1 MPGLWHNKMEGLFP
15 RDMREVKFLCAPSN
29 SNSNTCRR
37 ADILLN
43 NRQTLEIQHSFIS
56 EEDIEKR
63 FNDWNK
69 FGKEIVWFLD
79 GNTGITLY
87 NLSSNNYLLVF
98 TDDWKY
104 KSFINTYEYILLEIA
119 EKIFKIELKKIK
131 SCMIEIKEYKTL
143 DETIRFLKLK
153 PNNIWD
159 FWDDDNTI
167 KSVLSVHQQGAGNG
181 KTFGIWKSICNNI
194 DKKTYIILT
203 KQHSAKNVIYEEL
216 QDQKNRYAK
225 GENVFHIENIIND
238 TEENTDKHYVIK
250 YVNKKSNYEG
260 ECTIIIGT
268 IDSFC
273 FNLANSKESGSN
285 YFSGIVDNIAEKGA
299 TKIKN
304 GYMRYAGQY
313 IQLSKETEI
322 WIDEVQDLPVNY
334 LHAISKIIYDT
345 GCYVNVVGDKLQSLE
360 YPNNFL
366 TSVVSEGLP
375 NIRIDIR
382 EPININRRIKVYNM
396 ENEINKLCAFA
407 KHGLPPIVCDNDIVK
422 TINNEPIN
430 IIDDLPRIYD
440 IDEKIM
446 AEKISSYCNKIM
458 NYYNYEVEKNGYLPN
473 DFLIIFPIMKS
484 NMIAS
489 ELESKIQDYWVKK
502 YDKKYTRYAYLH
514 KHTEGA
520 VINTKDSI
528 EATRIMSI
536 RSSKGD
542 GRNVVFILSLTET
555 SIKLLS
561 NKEKGLVY
569 DSYIH
574 VALTRAKKQIYFDL
588 TKNKD
593 DIHKMFIKCGYDT
606 NIPLITKNIR
616 LEKIQDIVNKERI
629 IKILK
634 ANNITYKSII
644 EELKIRLNKQKRTE
658 GVDWGY
664 HCIKYL
670 TYYYNIVINI
680 IKKKEATNVDSKSH
694 LLVILSIISNKRVV
708 SYDVYDFWE
717 YLDSYKNKGES
728 LKNIPLCKISNKPFY
743 IHYHDIIYKAIIK
756 IQNKI
761 KCNKLDELSVYES
774 IILAYLIELFVSK
787 RYSGITPMDLYNITD
802 FFYNKDNIDNKEQ
815 ELFNSITNIRN
826 IVNKCSIKKYRN
838 IKWNIFKYIKL
849 KCYNNYFSIY
859 KSNYPIIGNN
869 KDNVIHI
876 ILKSNISQL
885 NYWDIMIEI
894 LFERFLIYNPEFDND
909 KDRYDNKEIITYCF
923 LLDDNSYIK
932 IIWKW
937 DKMLCDE
944 LKKELYQALYI
955 YYQDN
960 HKDLYNYYKTLIKK
974 NEKLWKEK
982 PIKILDKIIEDIEV
996 REETYPNYIRSFF
1009 EDIST
1014 DIEEERD
1021 YNYACYFEGF
1031 NKRLNRKLEKYLN
1044 KYFGL

>member
-15 RDMREVKFLCAPSN
+15 QDMREVKFLCAPSN

-43 NRQTLEIQHSFIS
+43 NKQTLEIQHSYIS
-56 EEDIEKR
+56 EEDITKR

-69 FGKEIVWFLD
+69 FGKEIIWLLD
-79 GNTGITLY
+79 GNTGITLDK
-87 NLSSNNYLLVF
+87 LSSNNFLLIF

-104 KSFINTYEYILLEIA
+104 KSFNKTYEYILVEIA
-119 EKIFKIELKKIK
+119 DKIFKIELKKIK
-131 SCMIEIKEYKTL
+131 SSMIEIKEYKTL
-143 DETIRFLKLK
+143 NETIRFLQMK
-153 PNNIWD
+153 PDNIWD

-181 KTFGIWKSICNNI
+181 KTYGIWKSICDNI
-194 DKKTYIILT
+194 DKTTYIILT
-203 KQHSAKNVIYEEL
+203 KQHSAKTVIYEEL
-216 QDQKNRYAK
+216 QDQKSRYAN

-238 TEENTDKHYVIK
+238 TEENTEKHYVIK
-250 YVNKKSNYEG
+250 YVNKKSSSRR
-260 ECTIIIGT
+260 ECTVIIGT

-273 FNLANSKESGSN
+273 FNLANSKESGAN

-382 EPININRRIKVYNM
+382 EPVNINRRIKVSNM
-396 ENEINKLCAFA
+396 EAEINRLCAFA
-407 KHGLPPIVCDNDIVK
+407 KHDLPPIVCDDDIVK
-422 TINNEPIN
+422 TVNTEPIK
-430 IIDDLPRIYD
+430 IMEDLPRIYGD
-440 IDEKIM
+440 DKIM
-446 AEKISSYCNKIM
+446 AEKITIYCNKIM
-458 NYYNYEVEKNGYLPN
+458 GYYNYEVETNGYLPN

-484 NMIAS
+484 NTIAS

-542 GRNVVFILSLTET
+542 GRNVVFVLSLTE
-555 SIKLLS
+555 SSLKLLS

-588 TKNKD
+588 NKNKD
-593 DIHKMFIKCGYDT
+593 DIHKLFIKCGYDC
-606 NIPLITKNIR
+606 NIPPISKNIR
-616 LEKIQDIVNKERI
+616 LEKIQDIVSKDRI
-629 IKILK
+629 IKILE
-634 ANNITYKSII
+634 ANNITYNSII
-644 EELKIRLNKQKRTE
+644 EEWKIGLKTQKRVE

-680 IKKKEATNVDSKSH
+680 IKKKEATAVDSNSH
-694 LLVILSIISNKRVV
+694 LFVILRIISSKRIV
-708 SYDVYDFWE
+708 SYGVYDFWE
-717 YLDSYKNKGES
+717 YLDSYKNKRES
-728 LKNIPLCKISNKPFY
+728 LENIPLCKISDKPFY
-743 IHYHDIIYKAIIK
+743 IHYHDIIYKAIK
-756 IQNKI
+756 KVQDKI
-761 KCNKLDELSVYES
+761 KCDKLGELSVYES

-802 FFYNKDNIDNKEQ
+802 FFHNKDNKDNKEQ

-826 IVNKCSIKKYRN
+826 IVNKCSIKKYKN
-838 IKWNIFKYIKL
+838 VKWNIFKYIRL
-849 KCYNNYFSIY
+849 KSSHNYFSIY
-859 KSNYPIIGNN
+859 KRNFPIIGNN
-869 KDNVIHI
+869 KDSVIHI

-885 NYWDIMIEI
+885 NFWDIMIEI
-894 LFERFLIYNPEFDND
+894 LFERFLIYNPDFEND

-932 IIWKW
+932 ILWKW
-937 DKMLCDE
+937 DKMLRDE
-944 LKKELYQALYI
+944 LKKEIYHALYSH
-955 YYQDN
+955 YQDN
-960 HKDLYNYYKTLIKK
+960 HCDIYNYYDLLIKK
-974 NEKLWKEK
+974 DEKLWKEN
-982 PIKILDKIIEDIEV
+982 PIKILDKIIQEIEEK
-996 REETYPNYIRSFF
+996 EETYPNYIRSFF

-1021 YNYACYFEGF
+1021 YKYASSFEGF
-1031 NKRLNRKLEKYLN
+1031 NSRLNRKLEKYLN
-1044 KYFGL
+1044 KYLEL